1 MANSHWSKMRP
12 WIPPQSHRLVILF
25 KKTRPKNRRTSDNVM
40 KAICINTAFVESNL
54 FLLSVSLSPS
64 FVSFILCKYFLYISC
79 CLSIYRA
86 CCERILSVFF
96 FFFHFPSSFSS
107 FSLCYMFFFFLSSML
122 SNSLSY
128 MLRNLTG

>member
-64 FVSFILCKYFLYISC
+64 FVSFILCKYFLCISC

-96 FFFHFPSSFSS
+96 FFFIFPRVFQVLVCVTCSFF
-107 FSLCYMFFFFLSSML
+107 FSLLCCQIRFRTCF
-122 SNSLSY
+122 
-128 MLRNLTG
+128 GI